1 VNWLSLALAVASLLQ
16 WIAGRLDKAE
26 QEKLSGAVLALAF
39 IKEADNAIAKAKA
52 ARAAV
57 VRDAATDGLQDTGK
71 PDPFRRD

>member
-26 QEKLSGAVLALAF
+26 QEKLSGAVMALAF

-52 ARAAV
+52 ARAAAE
-57 VRDAATDGLQDTGK
+57 RDASTDGLRSTDK